1 MCRRDGL
8 PVSRAAA
15 TGGPERALARQKAWA
30 TGLVVLCAIVFV
42 GAKALEG
49 RHSGAAYVAAF
60 AEAAIIGA
68 LADWYA
74 VVALFRHPFGLR
86 LPHTAIIPA
95 NQARIAENLGDF
107 IARHFLAGTQ
117 VGTKTLELDPAAN
130 AGRWLAEPGNR
141 ALIAAH
147 AASLLPQAIRA
158 IDREALHGEL
168 ERGLLDRLAAVDMGQ
183 VIGTSLEVVTRDR
196 RHHAV
201 LEEVLGRVESLLGD
215 PAALDAIRDRI
226 RAELP
231 TLARF
236 FQADTYLLRR
246 LVEASNAL
254 VKEVRD
260 DPGHAL
266 RAEFDRFVT
275 AFVDKLKRSPDYR
288 EQVEGLKR
296 DLLARAELRAVL
308 QEGWERFV
316 AWLGADVRAQQGII
330 RPGFE
335 TFLDDFAQRL
345 QHDPGLRARLNH
357 WLAERASSITER
369 YKREVAAFV
378 AAQVKSW
385 DTRHAVRTI
394 ELSIGR
400 DLQYIRVNGALVGGL
415 LGLAIFTATRLALA

>member
-1 MCRRDGL
+1 MCRREGL
-8 PVSRAAA
+8 PVSGAAA
-15 TGGPERALARQKAWA
+15 TGAPERALARQKAWA

-74 VVALFRHPFGLR
+74 VVALFRHPFGLK

-107 IARHFLAGTQ
+107 IARHFLAGAQ

-130 AGRWLAEPGNR
+130 AGRWLDEPRNR

-147 AASLLPQAIRA
+147 AASLLPQAIQA

-168 ERGLLDRLAAVDMGQ
+168 ERGLLERLAAVDMGQ

-246 LVEASNAL
+246 LVEASSAL

-266 RAEFDRFVT
+266 RAEFDRFVA

-316 AWLGADVRAQQGII
+316 VWLGADVRAQQGII
-330 RPGFE
+330 RPAFE

-369 YKREVAAFV
+369 YKHEVAAFV

-385 DTRHAVRTI
+385 DTQHAVRTI